1 MRDPARWHHSVNNT
15 IRQFD
20 KFMCSW
26 LALPM
31 RCLLALKGGG
41 SWVAADYTCTAPTYL
56 GPRYPRGMF
65 GAVDA
70 GEETAVRFFND
81 WVELVKA
88 EIPAER
94 LLVFE
99 VKQGWGPLCR
109 FLGVPEP
116 QEPFPNM
123 NDTAEQLQR
132 LRAMKR
138 ISVLLWTAAV
148 AGLGATAYYF
158 KDSIKIPTLTFN

>member
-81 WVELVKA
+81 WVEQVKA

-148 AGLGATAYYF
+148 AGLGAAA
-158 KDSIKIPTLTFN
+158 

>member
-1 MRDPARWHHSVNNT
+1 MCLYSIFHDNIRLKYLSTSSFIISDKTFSLASPHLNNDFTSYNTKHSLAVEIFLN
-15 IRQFD
+15 FD
-20 KFMCSW
+20 KYF
-26 LALPM
+26 LI
-31 RCLLALKGGG
+31 
-41 SWVAADYTCTAPTYL
+41 
-56 GPRYPRGMF
+56 
-65 GAVDA
+65 
-70 GEETAVRFFND
+70 VRFFNE
-81 WVELVKA
+81 WVEQVKA